1 MTAHSRAKKERMAEV
16 NFITLLSSKPNKL
29 APKRQKG
36 QQNLGFTVL
45 FSLQKAELVHE
56 LTQLSVGFT

>member
-1 MTAHSRAKKERMAEV
+1 M
-16 NFITLLSSKPNKL
+16 FPLSSKLNKL

-36 QQNLGFTVL
+36 QQNLSFTVL

-56 LTQLSVGFT
+56 LTQLPVGFTLIAPRWQRVFGNFYSE